1 MTKKMIRKFFSE
13 KSEDDDKRVE
23 SYLDQKVINANR
35 EIDQQFYG
43 EEEEDV
49 DANLYNMGDSTPI
62 LNDKDTE

>member
-1 MTKKMIRKFFSE
+1 MIRKFYSE

-35 EIDQQFYG
+35 KIDQQFY

-62 LNDKDTE
+62 LNDKNTK

>member
-1 MTKKMIRKFFSE
+1 MTKKMFRKFFSE
-13 KSEDDDKRVE
+13 KSENDNKRVS

-43 EEEEDV
+43 EEEESV

-62 LNDKDTE
+62 LNDKDTK